1 MGETSMPVGT
11 CTAYRA
17 QLTAGSRVRSTS
29 ELLAELEHG
38 RVTFH
43 APASPRRQLEAVC
56 RARCR
61 CSGTPGWCA
70 VVPMTSCPRVSS
82 RFTGVCV
89 CGDCGSGF
97 EPRSRGERIS
107 RCRICKG
114 SATDRVPQR
123 LDTSTLPFVRAGSS
137 RWGLTIDVSDAIDT
151 VHAPEHVNAVTGQ
164 TAAMSGTVR
173 TRQEIRLALVDG
185 DARGES
191 NCLDSWGR

>member
-97 EPRSRGERIS
+97 EPRPRGRANLSLQNLQVKCQGSCPATSRDFDPSI
-107 RCRICKG
+107 
-114 SATDRVPQR
+114 
-123 LDTSTLPFVRAGSS
+123 
-137 RWGLTIDVSDAIDT
+137 
-151 VHAPEHVNAVTGQ
+151 
-164 TAAMSGTVR
+164 
-173 TRQEIRLALVDG
+173 
-185 DARGES
+185 
-191 NCLDSWGR
+191 